1 MPNISHSFTFSLT
14 NKPKMRFSKV
24 FLLCFSPWY
33 LLQFLFKWSTPQV
46 LFNYRKLHIFHL
58 FQHLFFNFFV
68 AYVDFSKHKAE
79 GACSE
84 PRAYNSLHLH
94 RLGYSCCW
102 RLRTHFSKVHKIS
115 CGPHLPKQQGATFK
129 FWIYSSKR
137 DPWVNFKV
145 RNLQIFFLCQ
155 CSMREYFG
163 LFRVLWVAKTR
174 EIIILVLQHPTGQ
187 LGWGFSWNLLVD
199 CFLFLHECRNSYL
212 WFFIDVAF
220 LFLRFW

>member
-14 NKPKMRFSKV
+14 NKLKMGFSKV

-94 RLGYSCCW
+94 RLRYSCCW
-102 RLRTHFSKVHKIS
+102 QLRTHFSKVHKIS

-145 RNLQIFFLCQ
+145 HNLQIFFFANVPWENTL
-155 CSMREYFG
+155 
-163 LFRVLWVAKTR
+163 
-174 EIIILVLQHPTGQ
+174 
-187 LGWGFSWNLLVD
+187 D
-199 CFLFLHECRNSYL
+199 CFLFFGLPKLVRYNLGLAASNGSTR
-212 WFFIDVAF
+212 VGV
-220 LFLRFW
+220 

>member
-145 RNLQIFFLCQ
+145 RNLQIFFSLPMFHERILWIVSCSLGCQ
-155 CSMREYFG
+155 NSWDYNLG
-163 LFRVLWVAKTR
+163 LAASNGSTRVG
-174 EIIILVLQHPTGQ
+174 I
-187 LGWGFSWNLLVD
+187 
-199 CFLFLHECRNSYL
+199 
-212 WFFIDVAF
+212 
-220 LFLRFW
+220 